1 MGVVPGEKS
10 GLVGV
15 NEAWSFLGRQ
25 TRCSFNWQGWYMI
38 PSVWGN
44 KCPSW
49 CRGRER
55 MGKAAPG
62 QEAQRVAEQGCG
74 RAATTPVQRQ
84 PETTGYLEL
93 CGWQR
98 GPGMRNTW
106 VPLCQGPSFLLCPWV
121 VCLTPLSSQ
130 SPVPVDSSFSPPKLE
145 SLWYGIWHQRPGS
158 VWKKLWHKWGSW
170 CDLQGART
178 VKWTMQVQIPN
189 PSLLG
194 AWKSW
199 YQDRGFWLRILRPQ
213 YSVCHDLRAE

>member
-1 MGVVPGEKS
+1 MQGQGEDGKGCSRS
-10 GLVGV
+10 GGS
-15 NEAWSFLGRQ
+15 ESGR
-25 TRCSFNWQGWYMI
+25 TRLWTCSHN
-38 PSVWGN
+38 P
-44 KCPSW
+44 C
-49 CRGRER
+49 
-55 MGKAAPG
+55 
-62 QEAQRVAEQGCG
+62 
-74 RAATTPVQRQ
+74 
-84 PETTGYLEL
+84 PETAWNYRVSGAL
-93 CGWQR
+93 WVAR

-145 SLWYGIWHQRPGS
+145 SLWYGIWHQRPGW

-170 CDLQGART
+170 CDLQGARI